1 MLKRESRVAKR
12 RGNMQITLN
21 GKQVELADGIVTISQ
36 LLEAYQLRKKIVV
49 VEHNGEILDRSH
61 YESKTI
67 ADRDRIE
74 IVHFVGGG

>member
-1 MLKRESRVAKR
+1 MH
-12 RGNMQITLN
+12 ITLN
-21 GKQVELADGIVTISQ
+21 GKQVELAEEIVTISH
-36 LLEAYQLRKKIVV
+36 LLAAYQLREKIVV
-49 VEHNGEILDRSH
+49 VEQNGEIIDRSH

>member
-1 MLKRESRVAKR
+1 
-12 RGNMQITLN
+12 MQITLN